1 MLQSLNVVN
10 KQVITK
16 RYYWDSHDV
25 SMKLIVY
32 EHWTQRKIPDICKK
46 PYCSHDICL
55 HLWEYIQNDS
65 YLCNMS
71 FLRSMLMVAMGGAV
85 GSSVRYFISKVIQN
99 VLPNVFPYGTFVV
112 NLLGCLVIG
121 FLYGMVGRNILCN
134 NSLKLLLITG
144 FCGGFTTF
152 STFSNESLSLLQ
164 QGHFFH
170 AVLYVLGSVC
180 IGTIMVLI
188 GIKLAG

>member
-1 MLQSLNVVN
+1 MIFVFIYGSIF
-10 KQVITK
+10 KMI
-16 RYYWDSHDV
+16 
-25 SMKLIVY
+25 
-32 EHWTQRKIPDICKK
+32 
-46 PYCSHDICL
+46 
-55 HLWEYIQNDS
+55 S

-85 GSSVRYFISKVIQN
+85 GSSVRYFTSKVIQN

-121 FLYGMVGRNILCN
+121 FLYGMVERNILCN

-164 QGHFFH
+164 QGHFLH

>member
-1 MLQSLNVVN
+1 
-10 KQVITK
+10 
-16 RYYWDSHDV
+16 
-25 SMKLIVY
+25 
-32 EHWTQRKIPDICKK
+32 
-46 PYCSHDICL
+46 
-55 HLWEYIQNDS
+55 
-65 YLCNMS
+65 MS